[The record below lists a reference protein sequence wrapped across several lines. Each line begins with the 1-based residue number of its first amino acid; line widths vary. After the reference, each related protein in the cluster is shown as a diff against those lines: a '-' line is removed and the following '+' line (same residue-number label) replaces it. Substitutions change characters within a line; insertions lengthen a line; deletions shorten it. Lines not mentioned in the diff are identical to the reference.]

1 MKNNSIVYIVNSLG
15 IGGSEKQL
23 FYLVEN
29 LNKNFKIKI
38 IKLNDKTEF
47 YDSKIEELGV
57 KIHKYDLSRGIFNFD
72 SFRKILKMRS
82 LILSYKPS
90 TVHSWLFHSNLVN
103 YILRILST
111 KYLMIVSKRGSNF
124 WYTKKHFYVNKL
136 IYSKSDYII
145 TNSEYLKNEI
155 LSYNN
160 VENKIKIIPNAIQ
173 VNDKLYRKK
182 IDVNKINIG
191 CIGRIVPEK
200 RYEDILAAAILL
212 KKKYDNILFTII
224 GGRGQFNLFKKQVVN
239 KKIHNYFILKG
250 EQENIK
256 KHILDFDI
264 FLMASSSEGMPN
276 SIMEAMNYGKP
287 IVATR
292 VGSIPSLVEDNK
304 NGLLIDPYNPKQIV
318 EAISKLIDNQI
329 MMIEFGENSYKMIK
343 KMNISNMIRKIENIY
358 MENN

>member
-23 FYLVEN
+23 FYLVKN
-29 LNKNFKIKI
+29 LNNKFKIKI
-38 IKLNDKTEF
+38 IKLNNKSEF

-103 YILRILST
+103 YILRILSIN
-111 KYLMIVSKRGSNF
+111 YLMIVSKRGSNF

-200 RYEDILAAAILL
+200 RYEDILDAAILL

-224 GGRGQFNLFKKQVVN
+224 GGNGKLEYFEKIIVSKQMQ
-239 KKIHNYFILKG
+239 KYFLLEG
-250 EQENIK
+250 EQQNIEK
-256 KHILDFDI
+256 YILDFDI

-304 NGLLIDPYNPKQIV
+304 NGI
-318 EAISKLIDNQI
+318 
-329 MMIEFGENSYKMIK
+329 
-343 KMNISNMIRKIENIY
+343 
-358 MENN
+358 